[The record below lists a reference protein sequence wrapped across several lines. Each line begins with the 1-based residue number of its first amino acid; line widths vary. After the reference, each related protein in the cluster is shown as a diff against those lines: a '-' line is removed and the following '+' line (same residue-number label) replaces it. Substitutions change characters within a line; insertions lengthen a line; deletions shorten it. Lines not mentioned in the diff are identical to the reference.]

1 MKHYDGIFAHH
12 ITCLQLCWYLAIRSA
27 SRCSWHWEVTPT
39 TTPGLHVLILPL
51 KVSRLRQ
58 PSLGPA
64 TPLVSQHFPKDPRCL
79 SSRARR
85 SICLTAARGARR
97 RRCLE
102 RKRGEAHVA
111 GLGGDTL
118 GDAAAQINADTL
130 PVCAEWKLRNGVC
143 VSVRICLFPFTA
155 VVYIPSGCY
164 PKSSSLSH
172 ILSSSLPP
180 LLFLYVPVS
189 SAVCFS
195 QFLKGEI

>member
-1 MKHYDGIFAHH
+1 MFASMLVSSH
-12 ITCLQLCWYLAIRSA
+12 TFSLPVFLALGSDPDHDARPSPLNSA
-27 SRCSWHWEVTPT
+27 TESLTSSSAFSRTRDASP
-39 TTPGLHVLILPL
+39 
-51 KVSRLRQ
+51 
-58 PSLGPA
+58 
-64 TPLVSQHFPKDPRCL
+64 VSQHFPKDPRCL